1 MIDNP
6 EALLTEEACD
16 EGFVYE
22 TKPFNVLEAHSSQS
36 IEAELRSKVRALL
49 FLVRPIE

>member
-6 EALLTEEACD
+6 EVLLTEEACD
-16 EGFVYE
+16 EGFAYE
-22 TKPFNVLEAHSSQS
+22 SKPLNVLEAHSSQT

-49 FLVRPIE
+49 SLV